1 MTAPTAKI
9 RTLIVDDERLARK
22 RIRQLLDEETDIEVL
37 GECGDAHE
45 AVEWINGRAPDLVF
59 LDVQMPGDDGF
70 AMLRTLDQARLPA
83 LIFVTAYDQYA
94 LRAFEVQALD
104 YLLKPFDRPRFQAA
118 LDRARSHIRGLKA
131 PDFDRR
137 LASLVE
143 TLEAKQK
150 APDRIVV
157 KSSGK
162 VSFLKTDEI
171 DWIEA
176 ADNYVRLHVGA
187 ESHMLRE
194 TLGSIAA
201 RLDPAKFLRIHRST
215 VININRLKQLQ
226 PWFHGDYVA
235 ILEDGTKLNLS
246 RTYRDKVNQALGE
259 VL

>member
-1 MTAPTAKI
+1 MI
-9 RTLIVDDERLARK
+9 RK
-22 RIRQLLDEETDIEVL
+22 RRVRR
-37 GECGDAHE
+37 AHE
-45 AVEWINGRAPDLVF
+45 AVEWIRPRAGPGV
-59 LDVQMPGDDGF
+59 PRRSNAGDDF
-70 AMLRTLDQARLPA
+70 TCRRARWIARLPA
-83 LIFVTAYDQYA
+83 EIFVTAYDQYA

-104 YLLKPFDRPRFQAA
+104 YLMKPFDARRFRAP
-118 LDRARSHIRGLKA
+118 DRAQLHSGAQSAGFLSPSHPHR
-131 PDFDRR
+131 
-137 LASLVE
+137 E
-143 TLEAKQK
+143 TLEASR

-162 VSFLKTDEI
+162 VSFLKTDEN
-171 DWIEA
+171 DWTRRR
-176 ADNYVRLHVGA
+176 NYVRLHVGT

-246 RTYRDKVNQALGE
+246 RTYRDQVNQALGE

>member
-1 MTAPTAKI
+1 M
-9 RTLIVDDERLARK
+9 
-22 RIRQLLDEETDIEVL
+22 
-37 GECGDAHE
+37 
-45 AVEWINGRAPDLVF
+45 
-59 LDVQMPGDDGF
+59 
-70 AMLRTLDQARLPA
+70 
-83 LIFVTAYDQYA
+83 
-94 LRAFEVQALD
+94 
-104 YLLKPFDRPRFQAA
+104 
-118 LDRARSHIRGLKA
+118 
-131 PDFDRR
+131 
-137 LASLVE
+137 
-143 TLEAKQK
+143 
-150 APDRIVV
+150 
-157 KSSGK
+157 
-162 VSFLKTDEI
+162 SFLKTDEI

-176 ADNYVRLHVGA
+176 ADNYVRLHVGT